1 MPTLQKLTRT
11 RNGRRVEFYRGQIRR
26 VGHKALSINFAE
38 GTKKADAWEK
48 LLHEEQQI
56 QQGNVPTLQHKQWKE
71 YTLKKLIEDY
81 HTYMGTYLNVWK
93 RKKTYESERAD
104 LQNFINNEG
113 YWLARKPILTLKTQD
128 IQEHFD
134 HILHE
139 RGILSSSLRRNYITP
154 LRSIWN
160 KYGRQ
165 FRKIPLADIFQ
176 GLTLPANP
184 PHRRRI
190 LLPEDRPRLFKA
202 IEGCRGI
209 KQQEL
214 WLSLVLAALN
224 TGLPRAALLRLQ
236 WKHVDFDKRN
246 IFAVPVKKQEEGRWL
261 PMTGFLCGHLQFY
274 HDTLSMEERAPIS
287 RVFPITGTAH
297 EQAWKRI
304 VKRANP
310 PLSEIKED
318 GTIEYL
324 HFHDLRHTALT
335 DFGTKNPERLD
346 VRESAYMKGTKYGGT
361 LQLYEQIELIEDIR
375 KKLVAKENAFLETC
389 DDLPA
394 HMIASYRAQGLQNKS
409 PEYPALWQWEQ

>member
-190 LLPEDRPRLFKA
+190 LLE
-202 IEGCRGI
+202 
-209 KQQEL
+209 
-214 WLSLVLAALN
+214 V
-224 TGLPRAALLRLQ
+224 
-236 WKHVDFDKRN
+236 
-246 IFAVPVKKQEEGRWL
+246 
-261 PMTGFLCGHLQFY
+261 
-274 HDTLSMEERAPIS
+274 
-287 RVFPITGTAH
+287 
-297 EQAWKRI
+297 
-304 VKRANP
+304 
-310 PLSEIKED
+310 
-318 GTIEYL
+318 
-324 HFHDLRHTALT
+324 
-335 DFGTKNPERLD
+335 
-346 VRESAYMKGTKYGGT
+346 
-361 LQLYEQIELIEDIR
+361 
-375 KKLVAKENAFLETC
+375 
-389 DDLPA
+389 
-394 HMIASYRAQGLQNKS
+394 
-409 PEYPALWQWEQ
+409 